1 MTFTDFIYAT
11 GDFLEATIAILPTL
25 GNIPNYIFIGIGA
38 FGFIYWLSLQVKF
51 NKAAVKN
58 GTRE

>member
-11 GDFLEATIAILPTL
+11 GDFLEASIAILPTL

-38 FGFIYWLSLQVKF
+38 LGFIYWLSLQVKF
-51 NKAAVKN
+51 NKAAAKGEN
-58 GTRE
+58 RQ

>member
-11 GDFLEATIAILPTL
+11 GDLFEYSFAFLPTL
-25 GNIPNYIFIGIGA
+25 GNIPNYIIIGIGA
-38 FGFIYWLSLQVKF
+38 IGFIFWLNLQRNY
-51 NKAAVKN
+51 NKAAIKN

>member
-11 GDFLEATIAILPTL
+11 GDLLEASIAILPTL

-38 FGFIYWLSLQVKF
+38 FGFLYWLRLQIKY
-51 NKAAVKN
+51 NKSAVKN